1 MMNKSYDF
9 KVKSTT
15 PVKTLATSI
24 GTCLIKEGKEVTV
37 RAIGAGAVNQMYKA
51 LAIARGQVAV
61 SGKDLLIKPGFDT
74 INDNGETKTVMIAK
88 VILQ

>member
-1 MMNKSYDF
+1 MNNNLDF
-9 KVKSTT
+9 KVKSNT
-15 PVKTLATSI
+15 PVKTLAASI
-24 GTCLIKEGKEVTV
+24 TTCLIKDGNDVTV

-51 LAIARGQVAV
+51 LAVARGQIAV

-74 INDNGETKTVMIAK
+74 IEDGEETKTVMLAK